1 MRLATDQTTSAGQGR
16 SCAMCRRD
24 RGCRP
29 TRVGTSGVWN
39 QEVGTG
45 GRVQA
50 RQVAR
55 QKSPGDGKGD
65 EDGRMVAGRRR
76 RGRDVT

>member
-1 MRLATDQTTSAGQGR
+1 MRLATDRITSAGRGR

-24 RGCRP
+24 RGSRP

-45 GRVQA
+45 GKGSGQA
-50 RQVAR
+50 GRSP
-55 QKSPGDGKGD
+55 KSPGDDKGD
-65 EDGRMVAGRRR
+65 EDERMVAGRRR
-76 RGRDVT
+76 GRDVT